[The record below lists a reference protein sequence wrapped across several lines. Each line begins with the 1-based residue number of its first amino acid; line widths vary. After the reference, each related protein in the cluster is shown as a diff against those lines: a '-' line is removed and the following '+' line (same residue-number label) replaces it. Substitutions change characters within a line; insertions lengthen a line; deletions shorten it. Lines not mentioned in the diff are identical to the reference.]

1 MSDASSALV
10 RSFDGAV
17 AYTTGRTQFGAK
29 LLCSENAMS
38 VTTHAVQL
46 FGGYGFIGD
55 YPVEWIM
62 RDAKVTQIYEGTNQV
77 QGLLIAKAVYAG
89 ALAS

>member
-10 RSFDGAV
+10 RTFDAAV
-17 AYTTGRTQFGAK
+17 A
-29 LLCSENAMS
+29 
-38 VTTHAVQL
+38 
-46 FGGYGFIGD
+46 GGYGFIRD
-55 YPVEWIM
+55 YLVERIM

-89 ALAS
+89 ARAS

>member
-10 RSFDGAV
+10 RSFHTAV

-29 LLCSENAMS
+29 LLCSENAMP
-38 VTTHAVQL
+38 VTPHAVHL
-46 FGGYGFIGD
+46 FGGYD
-55 YPVEWIM
+55 YPVERIM

-89 ALAS
+89 ARAS